1 MKDRQRGCGN
11 RRNAMLLIITA
22 CLSIST
28 YITLFEFVDRR
39 NNPLKG
45 TNLLKK
51 IMGPRRFGNIMNFFN

>member
-45 TNLLKK
+45 TGLQRK
-51 IMGPRRFGNIMNFFN
+51 